1 MLYRCESQNQ
11 LKASNQ
17 EVHRLRKQNAKLRDD
32 YQRAVKRLQ
41 GVEAIL
47 EEHRRD
53 KRAAEITK
61 QKDYEYIIKQD
72 KQIESYQAN
81 FSKINSKVSGKS
93 PFSLTP

>member
-41 GVEAIL
+41 GVEALL

-93 PFSLTP
+93 PFSLTS